1 MLAMCIEIGVIH
13 PPAGMNLFAVS
24 GVTGIPVG
32 RIALQSIPFIV
43 VLLLVLC
50 LVAFAPLPI
59 FSWS

>member
-1 MLAMCIEIGVIH
+1 MTIEIGVIH

-32 RIALQSIPFIV
+32 RIALQAIPFIA
-43 VLLLVLC
+43 VLLTVLV

-59 FSWS
+59 FSWA